1 MDFTAGLMPLDTA
14 LAQMLDRITPLN
26 ATETVPLLQA
36 FSRVTAH
43 DIVSPLDVPGF
54 DNAAMDGYAVRLN
67 DLRDGAALPVA
78 GKAFAGPPGNPP
90 RPAGGRFR
98 LNTRAPGAA
107 GGRGGGGGGAFSPAP
122 APRPPPAG
130 RAGTCIRIMTG
141 APVPEGCDAVVMQE
155 ETEQTEA
162 GVRFIAPVKAG
173 QHIRRRGEDIA
184 HGAVVF
190 PAGTP
195 LTVAELPVLA
205 SLGIAE
211 VEVVRK
217 VRVAVFSTG
226 DELQLPGQP
235 LGDGQI
241 YDTNRLAVHLMLQ
254 QLGYEV
260 INLGIIPDDPAKLR
274 DAFIAADQQA
284 DVVIS
289 SGGVSVG
296 EADYTKTIL
305 EELGEI
311 GFWKLAIKPGKPF
324 AFGKLSSSWFCGLP
338 GNPVSATVT
347 FCQLVQPLLAKLSG
361 KHGPLQAPRLRVR
374 AATRLKKSPGRLD
387 FQRGILQ
394 RNPDGELVVNTTGHQ
409 GSHIFSSFS
418 LGNCFIV
425 LERERGHVEAGEWVE
440 VEPFSHLFG
449 GL

>member
-14 LAQMLDRITPLN
+14 LTQMLNRITPLN
-26 ATETVPLLQA
+26 AVETVPLLQA

-43 DIVSPLDVPGF
+43 DLVSPLDVPGF
-54 DNAAMDGYAVRLN
+54 DNSAMDGYAVRLA
-67 DLRDGAALPVA
+67 DLADGAALPIA
-78 GKAFAGPPGNPP
+78 GKAFAGQPFHDAWP
-90 RPAGGRFR
+90 
-98 LNTRAPGAA
+98 
-107 GGRGGGGGGAFSPAP
+107 
-122 APRPPPAG
+122 
-130 RAGTCIRIMTG
+130 AGTCIRIMTG
-141 APVPEGCDAVVMQE
+141 APVPQGCDAVVMQE
-155 ETEQTEA
+155 ETEQSA
-162 GVRFIAPVKAG
+162 DGVRFIAAVKAG
-173 QHIRRRGEDIA
+173 QNIRRRGEDIA

-205 SLGIAE
+205 SLGIAD

-254 QLGYEV
+254 QLGCEV
-260 INLGIIPDDPAKLR
+260 INLGIIADDPAKLR
-274 DAFIAADQQA
+274 AAFIAADQQA

-296 EADYTKTIL
+296 EADYTKEIL

-338 GNPVSATVT
+338 GNPVSAALT
-347 FCQLVQPLLAKLSG
+347 FYQLVQPLLAKLAG
-361 KHGPLQAPRLRVR
+361 HTEWQLPPRLKAR
-374 AATRLKKSPGRLD
+374 ALTPLKKSPGRLD
-387 FQRGILQ
+387 FQRGIFTSNAQ
-394 RNPDGELVVNTTGHQ
+394 GELEVSTTGHQ
-409 GSHIFSSFS
+409 GSHVFSSFS
-418 LGNCFIV
+418 QGNCFIV
-425 LERERGHVEAGEWVE
+425 LERERGSVAAGETVE
-440 VEPFSHLFG
+440 IEPFNAL
-449 GL
+449 LRN